1 MESIVVVVSESAEF
15 KQEEAQNKSNNNSG
29 ETVVVTAAAA
39 AVVVVVDDSGD
50 HGETNLT
57 DTADSSS
64 QKKKKGT
71 EKKKS
76 NRIQVS
82 NTKKPF
88 VFYLSLA
95 KRYIKQYNDIELS
108 ALGMAIPTVVT
119 IAEILKRDGVAKS
132 KELRVWEIQQRS
144 RYLLWTPRKTVKVTS
159 FRKLR
164 LEYCLNFLL
173 GLIHFLL
180 ISVLVNSFH
189 ISQIQIVMGKAE
201 KLDKITNDAAA
212 ATKA

>member
-1 MESIVVVVSESAEF
+1 MESIVVVVSESADF

-29 ETVVVTAAAA
+29 EAVVVTAAAA
-39 AVVVVVDDSGD
+39 VDVVDDSGH

-132 KELRVWEIQQRS
+132 KEVKISTVDSKEDRKGHFIQ
-144 RYLLWTPRKTVKVTS
+144 KAK
-159 FRKLR
+159 
-164 LEYCLNFLL
+164 
-173 GLIHFLL
+173 
-180 ISVLVNSFH
+180 
-189 ISQIQIVMGKAE
+189 IQIVMGKAE
-201 KLDKITNDAAA
+201 KLDKITNAAA

>member
-15 KQEEAQNKSNNNSG
+15 KQEEAQNKSNNDSG
-29 ETVVVTAAAA
+29 EAVVVAAAA
-39 AVVVVVDDSGD
+39 AAVVVDDSGD

-64 QKKKKGT
+64 QKKKGT

-119 IAEILKRDGVAKS
+119 IAEILKRDGLANS
-132 KELRVWEIQQRS
+132 KEVKISSVDSKEDRKGHFIQ
-144 RYLLWTPRKTVKVTS
+144 KA
-159 FRKLR
+159 
-164 LEYCLNFLL
+164 
-173 GLIHFLL
+173 
-180 ISVLVNSFH
+180 
-189 ISQIQIVMGKAE
+189 QIQIVMGKAE
-201 KLDKITNDAAA
+201 KLDKITNAAA
-212 ATKA
+212 AAADTKA

>member
-1 MESIVVVVSESAEF
+1 MESSVVVVSESAEF
-15 KQEEAQNKSNNNSG
+15 KQEETQNKCNNYS
-29 ETVVVTAAAA
+29 EEAVVVAAAA
-39 AVVVVVDDSGD
+39 AVDVVVDDSGD
-50 HGETNLT
+50 HDETNLT

-64 QKKKKGT
+64 KKKKKGT

-119 IAEILKRDGVAKS
+119 IAEILKRDGVANS
-132 KELRVWEIQQRS
+132 KEVKISTVAYKEDCRGHFIQ
-144 RYLLWTPRKTVKVTS
+144 KAK
-159 FRKLR
+159 
-164 LEYCLNFLL
+164 
-173 GLIHFLL
+173 
-180 ISVLVNSFH
+180 
-189 ISQIQIVMGKAE
+189 IQIVMGKAE

-212 ATKA
+212 ATATKSAADKKA